1 MSEKTRDCPRR
12 TAGHGFH
19 EWWACATHNTL
30 IDVDVL
36 AKLRAARYDV
46 IEECAAKIGANCP
59 GPHGPTC
66 KAWHEAAELVRSLK
80 GAG

>member
-1 MSEKTRDCPRR
+1 MTDQARVCPERSE
-12 TAGHGFH
+12 GHYYD
-19 EWWACATHNTL
+19 EWWACCIHNTL

-36 AKLRAARYDV
+36 AKIRAARDDV

-59 GPHGPTC
+59 GPHGPIC